1 MRYRPAGA
9 HELKCR
15 RANPETENARTD
27 TRRRRISMEKYKTLR
42 ERFTELGV
50 SSSNIDDTE
59 LIIKFYSMVQAYEN
73 DVSTY
78 ETDVYDLAALQ
89 AVVVMAEGHPGFQDL
104 DNRQKNAIDRFLGF
118 CKRVW
123 TERGITQ
130 DEADRISELFRE
142 EDICE
147 KKL

>member
-1 MRYRPAGA
+1 
-9 HELKCR
+9 
-15 RANPETENARTD
+15 
-27 TRRRRISMEKYKTLR
+27 MEKYKTLR